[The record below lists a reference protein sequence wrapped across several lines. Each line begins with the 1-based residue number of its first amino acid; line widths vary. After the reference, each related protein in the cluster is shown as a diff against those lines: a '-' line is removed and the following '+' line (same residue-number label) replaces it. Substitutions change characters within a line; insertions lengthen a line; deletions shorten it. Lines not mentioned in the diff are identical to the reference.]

1 MSLSL
6 CHDILTGCA
15 TAECLAH
22 EEYLLYDD
30 IEVLDLRLDLLHDY
44 TFLRLRAV
52 YPLPA
57 VDFIRVRVYL
67 SELLRVRPGAYCGMP
82 DLLWDEALM

>member
-6 CHDILTGCA
+6 CHDILTECA
-15 TAECLAH
+15 TTERLAH
-22 EEYLLYDD
+22 DEYLLYDD

-44 TFLRLRAV
+44 TLLRLRAV
-52 YPLPA
+52 YPLPE

-67 SELLRVRPGAYCGMP
+67 SELLCVRPGAYCGMP
-82 DLLWDEALM
+82 DLLWDA